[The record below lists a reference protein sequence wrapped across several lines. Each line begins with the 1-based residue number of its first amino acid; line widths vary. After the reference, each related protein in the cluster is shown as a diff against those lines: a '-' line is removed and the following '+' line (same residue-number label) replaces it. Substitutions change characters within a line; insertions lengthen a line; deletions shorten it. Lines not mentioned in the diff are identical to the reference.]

1 MQHPLQGSTPTTTVD
16 PDCRPH
22 TCVSSVLSGLYDAGL
37 YRAKLTRAD
46 LTRADL
52 RSADLTDA
60 ACGRLESLYR
70 PWSNAAGGG
79 ETEG

>member
-1 MQHPLQGSTPTTTVD
+1 M
-16 PDCRPH
+16 
-22 TCVSSVLSGLYDAGL
+22 SGPYDAGL

-79 ETEG
+79 RQRGRGRWTVSGPARSRT